1 MSADSVNVKIKANL
15 ATLLNKQLNQPPR
28 AQAELL
34 QSDSNDVYE
43 DVEITFNN
51 SYSNNSC
58 DGKTDEEATSENDD
72 ENNIGSFNR
81 RRPCSTKTPAPSP
94 TSPPISVV
102 KSHHSS
108 DQSNNSPGP
117 STSSSSTPSCSKNL
131 FANLSWNSQ
140 TNSSFSNSPEST
152 YQNEWSKFN
161 NQSCSFPQNDIH
173 SRSMSHL
180 NGHNHSESDVSL
192 QDQSYANDVM
202 LDQHEYCGKIRTKKK
217 LWSTSKACHTNAFG
231 LDLLNKKLRNAA
243 NLGDVEL
250 VKNLLDQGADAC
262 SCDAR
267 SRTSLHFAACK
278 GEIGIAQLLLEH
290 GADPNLQDVLG
301 NTPLHLAACTNNTSM
316 VTLLLKY
323 GTDVTVL
330 DKSGRTPLHLAE
342 SKLKILQSPSV
353 ETVSSPTNLKMQV
366 LQVIEM
372 IQIYLQRSGKHAAA
386 DALGKFTNRLHS
398 HQTKQEVDMDV
409 QDLLASLNHMSLG

>member
-1 MSADSVNVKIKANL
+1 M
-15 ATLLNKQLNQPPR
+15 NQPLES
-28 AQAELL
+28 QAELL

-43 DVEITFNN
+43 DVEISFNN
-51 SYSNNSC
+51 SYSNVSC
-58 DGKTDEEATSENDD
+58 DGKTDEETTSDNDD
-72 ENNIGSFNR
+72 GSNLGPFGR

-94 TSPPISVV
+94 TSPPIV
-102 KSHHSS
+102 KGHHAS
-108 DQSNNSPGP
+108 DQSSTSPGP
-117 STSSSSTPSCSKNL
+117 STSSASSSNSHKNL
-131 FANLSWNSQ
+131 FANLSWNSPA
-140 TNSSFSNSPEST
+140 NFSFSSASSDSP

-161 NQSCSFPQNDIH
+161 NQSCTFSSGDMH
-173 SRSMSHL
+173 TRSISHL
-180 NGHNHSESDVSL
+180 NGQNSQLTSTGSQLTVQDDAYGSDFL
-192 QDQSYANDVM
+192 F
-202 LDQHEYCGKIRTKKK
+202 DQHEYCGKMRTKKK
-217 LWSTSKACHTNAFG
+217 LWSSKACHMNALG
-231 LDLLNKKLRNAA
+231 LDVLNKKLRTAA
-243 NLGDVEL
+243 NLGDVEMI
-250 VKNLLDQGADAC
+250 KNLLDQGADPC

-278 GEIGIAQLLLEH
+278 GEIAIAQLLLEH

-342 SKLKILQSPSV
+342 SKLKILQSPALDAA
-353 ETVSSPTNLKMQV
+353 SSPTNLKMQV

-386 DALGKFTNRLHS
+386 DALDKFTNRLHS